1 MKEKLT
7 QILTEM
13 LTGREVELVDVI
25 YVNGG
30 RRPLARIFVDKQG
43 GGITVNECGKVA
55 RELAILTHVD
65 ETIPDDLIIEVSSP
79 GIDRPLKTVADF
91 KRNRGKLIRITS
103 KIGDKERDTEGVV
116 STVEDDKIVLSAKSG
131 DVSFGISNIMR
142 AKQVLKF

>member
-13 LTGREVELVDVI
+13 LTGREVELVEVI
-25 YVNGG
+25 YVTGG
-30 RRPLARIFVDKQG
+30 RRPLARIFVDKQN

-55 RELAILTHVD
+55 RELAVLTHVD

-79 GIDRPLKTVADF
+79 GIDRPLKTIADF
-91 KRNRGKLIRITS
+91 KRNKGKLIRITA
-103 KIGDKERDTEGVV
+103 KIGDKERDVEGVV
-116 STVEDDKIVLSAKSG
+116 SIVEDDKIVLSSQSG
-131 DVSFGISNIMR
+131 EVSFSINEIMR